1 MKTTIRRLLLVVL
14 VLVGL
19 PQAVSAQD
27 DSAPPTGQSYLTPY
41 PEGDAYRVQ
50 IMGDPYAEGLLA
62 GLSEAFGADTRLVL
76 PRRAIPFGSLTRQ
89 EWEDEM
95 RREEA
100 SREVAHVGILILG
113 LYDRQNLRSGGGQ
126 RSLQLGSDEWQV
138 EWGRRL
144 DRLIKVLKRRSMAV
158 YVLGQPPLRRPEANR
173 DAEMLT
179 DIIRE
184 RAQANGVRFVDVAD
198 GFQDESG
205 NYIQFGPDVAGVRQR
220 LREADGVTM
229 TPAGNRK
236 LASFV
241 ERELRR
247 DLAHAISERAIPL
260 AGNETEQR
268 RINPARAAAAAPAAP
283 AAQWK
288 GTVSRAARAEAAQST
303 QAAAPAAEGVA
314 DQKADNGRVTLKVA
328 AAGGREESITLD
340 IVRPAIPAAVVALLT
355 RRDVADRATQP
366 GEPVVEDLGGGFAVT
381 SSVSTLGPAASL
393 NARRSGAQANRPFV
407 TVQVRGERLPS
418 KPGRA
423 DDFTW
428 PKPEFDPAKAAPAA
442 AAPAPARGQRA
453 ASQRPVR

>member
-1 MKTTIRRLLLVVL
+1 MTTTIRHLLLALL
-14 VLVGL
+14 VLVAL
-19 PQAVSAQD
+19 PPAVRAQD
-27 DSAPPTGQSYLTPY
+27 DGAPPAGQSYLTPY

-62 GLSEAFGADTRLVL
+62 GLSEAFAADTRLVL
-76 PRRAIPFGSLTRQ
+76 PRRALSLGPLTRPD
-89 EWEDEM
+89 WEEDA

-113 LYDRQNLRSGGGQ
+113 LYDRQNLRPGAGQ
-126 RSLQLGSDEWQV
+126 RPLQLGSDEWQV

-158 YVLGQPPLRRPEANR
+158 YVVGQPPLRRPEANR

-184 RAQANGVRFVDVAD
+184 RAQANGVRFIDVAD

-205 NYIQFGPDVAGVRQR
+205 NYTQFGPDVAGVRQR

-247 DLAHAISERAIPL
+247 DLTHAISERAIPL
-260 AGNETEQR
+260 AGGEAEQR
-268 RINPARAAAAAPAAP
+268 RINPARAAAAPAAP
-283 AAQWK
+283 AAPWK
-288 GTVSRAARAEAAQST
+288 STVSRAARAEAAQNT
-303 QAAAPAAEGVA
+303 HAAAPAAEGAA

-340 IVRPAIPAAVVALLT
+340 IVRPAIPAAVIALLT
-355 RRDVADRATQP
+355 RRDVAERAAQP
-366 GEPVVEDLGGGFAVT
+366 GEPVVEDLGGGIAVT
-381 SSVSTLGPAASL
+381 SSVSTLGPAANA
-393 NARRSGAQANRPFV
+393 NARRTGAQANRPFV
-407 TVQVRGERLPS
+407 TVQVRGERLPA

-423 DDFTW
+423 DDFSW
-428 PKPEFDPAKAAPAA
+428 PKPEFDPAKASPVS
-442 AAPAPARGQRA
+442 AAPTPVRGPRA
-453 ASQRPVR
+453 APQRTTR